1 MEMVT
6 VRTAKELGQA
16 LKSNESYIYV
26 EGDLKN
32 KIIRIKAVGKIAW
45 ILAVGSLATAI
56 SLYLSIPAATA
67 TGTVVSGPVGTVAG
81 SAIPFTG
88 SVVASSAA
96 ATILGLKSVYV
107 AIGVGVA
114 FGGVGGVVLL
124 RNNYTIEKKSA
135 NGLILKKK

>member
-1 MEMVT
+1 MHCKDT
-6 VRTAKELGQA
+6 ILRTQNNWPYSKLIPNSG
-16 LKSNESYIYV
+16 
-26 EGDLKN
+26 
-32 KIIRIKAVGKIAW
+32 
-45 ILAVGSLATAI
+45 I

-96 ATILGLKSVYV
+96 ATILGVKSVCA

-114 FGGVGGVVLL
+114 FGGVGGVVS
-124 RNNYTIEKKSA
+124 E
-135 NGLILKKK
+135 

>member
-1 MEMVT
+1 M
-6 VRTAKELGQA
+6 
-16 LKSNESYIYV
+16 
-26 EGDLKN
+26 
-32 KIIRIKAVGKIAW
+32 
-45 ILAVGSLATAI
+45 
-56 SLYLSIPAATA
+56 
-67 TGTVVSGPVGTVAG
+67 SGPVGTVAG

-96 ATILGLKSVYV
+96 ATILGVKSVCV

-114 FGGVGGVVLL
+114 FGGVGGVVSL